1 MEKDTDFKTFLN
13 RVIICTEYSYKVE
26 ELKTILKKKF
36 ELKYSKNF
44 IQLLQK
50 VLLQLL
56 IQKKQHH
63 L

>member
-13 RVIICTEYSYKVE
+13 RVIICTEYSYKIE

-56 IQKKQHH
+56 I
-63 L
+63 